1 MINLIQNSIGAL
13 ARRLGVVTKNLQMW
27 LGFTKADVLGVELV
41 VNGDFATDS
50 DWTYDIN
57 YWSISGGRAIFNNTS
72 SKAFY
77 QSKVLLSSKSYKVS
91 FDYEGTGEVGFLGT
105 AGGLNELKAFTSYN
119 QGYNSFVITPTTSTS
134 EFNMWGNWT
143 GAFSISN
150 ISVKE
155 VAQFI
160 PDKSTNTN
168 NAKLFTGKALS
179 CNGND
184 YVDFGSDINSNGA
197 IWTCTMWLSDYIA
210 SGNAFMLGDGSF
222 QNIGL
227 KSSNGKVFFRS
238 LDSTYNEFDYS
249 GYSDDE
255 SEARRLVFASNGTTI
270 SLYVNSDLIDTITP
284 STTNLKVSR
293 LMSGYNTTQY
303 MVNGT
308 VSDFQ
313 IYNEAWNSDDAAY
326 DYANPNN
333 LVFNN
338 SASSI
343 ALSNL
348 KGYYALSEGSGS
360 IAYDSATPLGS
371 EEVVNGNFA
380 TDSNW
385 TKGAGWSIAN
395 GTAIQS
401 GGTGQLF
408 QTGALTAAKS
418 YSVTVT
424 IDSIASGTSLKVVL
438 GSGGSELVFSNVG
451 TTTLTGTAALDEKLY
466 LLGSGSGFSATI
478 SNISVKEVSAG
489 TITGATY
496 DDKQPTIP
504 QLGMMDWAKSTPD
517 GTNEVTLIEAPND
530 LGKDILG
537 NALRLRD
544 GGFNLDGSG
553 YGEVADDSTVN
564 PTTAITVQCWIQS
577 NTESNKGLVA
587 KWTNAEK
594 DYMLLKT
601 TSKFKFYIGANNG
614 ESGTIPTSGW
624 VNIAGTYD
632 GANIKT
638 YIDGVLSTT
647 TPTTGSIPNS
657 TNILDIGRYNNSQ
670 YYSERIDEVMVYN
683 IALTQKE
690 ITNNYKA
697 GLSKHS

>member
-1 MINLIQNSIGAL
+1 MIISIMSTIGAL
-13 ARRLGVVTKNLQMW
+13 GKRLGIVKKNLQLW
-27 LGFTKADVLGVELV
+27 LGFTKADVLGKELLID
-41 VNGDFATDS
+41 GDFLLTGTQAENTTGDF
-50 DWTYDIN
+50 WTTQAG
-57 YWSISGGRAIFNNTS
+57 WTISGGIASCGSGSAELSQESDWDSVGSLYLIEFYVESYTS
-72 SKAFY
+72 G
-77 QSKVLLSSKSYKVS
+77 VLLLSNSSMFPFTNLGATSVGKKIKRLVATRGGKVALFS
-91 FDYEGTGEVGFLGT
+91 
-105 AGGLNELKAFTSYN
+105 
-119 QGYNSFVITPTTSTS
+119 NS
-134 EFNMWGNWT
+134 WRG
-143 GAFSISN
+143 SISN
-150 ISVKE
+150 LSIKE

-179 CNGND
+179 FDGVND
-184 YVDFGSDINSNGA
+184 YIELGNPNVNLKSICFWVNLSTTSEQIFNLTSTHNITASSGVITLGGTWSNSNIYVNGLDTTAIGTTPTRVVITTDTNILVNDLEFAKIGSDYGA
-197 IWTCTMWLSDYIA
+197 LTLADVQIYDAELSLADA
-210 SGNAFMLGDGSF
+210 
-222 QNIGL
+222 
-227 KSSNGKVFFRS
+227 
-238 LDSTYNEFDYS
+238 
-249 GYSDDE
+249 
-255 SEARRLVFASNGTTI
+255 
-270 SLYVNSDLIDTITP
+270 LID
-284 STTNLKVSR
+284 
-293 LMSGYNTTQY
+293 YN
-303 MVNGT
+303 
-308 VSDFQ
+308 
-313 IYNEAWNSDDAAY
+313 
-326 DYANPNN
+326 NPND
-333 LVFNN
+333 LVFNKGG
-338 SASSI
+338 SI

-348 KGYYALSEGSGS
+348 KGYWALSEGSGS

-517 GTNEVTLIEAPND
+517 GTNEITLIEAPND

-537 NALRLRD
+537 NSLTLRD

-553 YGEVADDSTVN
+553 YGEVSSSSSLNIANYSIDG
-564 PTTAITVQCWIQS
+564 WIY
-577 NTESNKGLVA
+577 A
-587 KWTNAEK
+587 TN
-594 DYMLLKT
+594 T
-601 TSKFKFYIGANNG
+601 TSSHQSILTKHTQDNYQLYVRN
-614 ESGTIPTSGW
+614 SQ
-624 VNIAGTYD
+624 
-632 GANIKT
+632 IK
-638 YIDGVLSTT
+638 LF
-647 TPTTGSIPNS
+647 NS
-657 TNILDIGRYNNSQ
+657 TNGETLLASINLNVWNYFCITESEGVIKFYLNNGSAQSIGTVSQKLATNGKLYIGSHQSADFWKGLIDDVRLYNGILSDK
-670 YYSERIDEVMVYN
+670 EV
-683 IALTQKE
+683 L
-690 ITNNYKA
+690 NNYKI